1 MSDLSAAAAAA
12 LGIPEAIV
20 MRSAAARAAETEMSV
35 DEVLAAWAGGGSI
48 EGSAPPSVG
57 ETPTE
62 APAEQGDSPPQEDSA
77 PSVEPTAPAAET
89 APPSVG
95 ETPTAPPAEEGET
108 PRPSATSGKPPTL
121 VGEPDRPMT
130 VLGGV
135 VGLFV
140 AVLLVGLVGPSIATE
155 NPGARTSA
163 ISFSDAGHRGR
174 EIYQNLGC
182 GSCHTQ
188 MVRPIVSDVGLG
200 AVTLNDS
207 NQVLGTRRFGPD
219 LSDVGS
225 RLTGSQIEAII
236 TGFDDHPGAVLSG
249 SDLQDLDAYLLESK
263 TTVARQEE
271 APDEGDE
278 EATDEAAEAG
288 AQP

>member
-20 MRSAAARAAETEMSV
+20 MRSAAARAGETGMTV
-35 DEVLAAWAGGGSI
+35 DEVLAGWAAGGSI
-48 EGSAPPSVG
+48 DAPPSVG
-57 ETPTE
+57 ETPTGPP
-62 APAEQGDSPPQEDSA
+62 ATQGDNPPAEA
-77 PSVEPTAPAAET
+77 

-95 ETPTAPPAEEGET
+95 ETPQVVIEVPAAPSTPATPQRPAEVT
-108 PRPSATSGKPPTL
+108 RGKPPVL

-130 VLGGV
+130 ILAGV

-140 AVLLVGLVGPSIATE
+140 AILLVGLVGPSAATE

-163 ISFSDAGHRGR
+163 ISYSATAIHGQ
-174 EIYQNLGC
+174 EIYQSLGC

-225 RLTGSQIEAII
+225 RLAGSQIEAIV
-236 TGFDDHPGAVLSG
+236 TGFGNHPGAVLSS
-249 SDLQDLDAYLLESK
+249 SDLEDLVSYLEESK
-263 TTVARQEE
+263 TAAPPE
-271 APDEGDE
+271 AKP
-278 EATDEAAEAG
+278 
-288 AQP
+288 